1 MAVLVLFNQDYSPF
15 ENGKTY
21 LLEDYIASAVYNA
34 NVATIISE
42 PVTIENAS
50 INVDFTTVNQTLTG
64 GNQTTK
70 LVDNTGN
77 QFNVGV
83 CNGCVAATLSDS
95 VDLTQSGYIQ
105 PRLLAGDIKFTDV
118 NDNVDTLTFELKEIS
133 PFRVKRVWSSGT
145 TSNMGIYIY
154 Y

>member
-21 LLEDYIASAVYNA
+21 LLEDKIASTVYNE
-34 NVATIISE
+34 NVGTIISE
-42 PVTIENAS
+42 PVNIENAS
-50 INVDFTTVNQTLTG
+50 ITVDFTTINQTLTG

-70 LVDNTGN
+70 IIDNTGN

-83 CNGCVAATLSDS
+83 CNGCVAAQLSDT

-105 PRLLAGDIKFTDV
+105 PRALAGDIKVTDV
-118 NDNVDTLTFELKEIS
+118 NDNVNTLTFELKEIS

-145 TSNMGIYIY
+145 TANMDIYVY